1 MYRDLEKKFGLE
13 PGLFPPAE
21 EEEDEEKKEEV
32 EDEGG
37 GPSLGADWRDLIPV
51 IKVSKTSFF

>member
-21 EEEDEEKKEEV
+21 EEEDEEKKEEG
-32 EDEGG
+32 DEKLDVDVV
-37 GPSLGADWRDLIPV
+37 SAKGAPAVAEMAR
-51 IKVSKTSFF
+51 